1 MNPSEQTDRTRAG
14 YVALVGLPNV
24 GKSTLLN
31 ALIGEKLSAVTP
43 RAQTTRER
51 VLGIYTGA
59 DEQIV
64 FVDTPGLLE
73 PRYLLQRSMA
83 EAALAAVAEA
93 DVVLLLLDGTR
104 AGANRVP
111 VEALERLKSR
121 REVLR
126 VAINKI
132 DAATK
137 SDIDRL
143 ERWSQTELG
152 LPTLRLSA
160 ASGEGVEELR
170 QTLVASLPESPFLY
184 PPDEIAVQP
193 VRFFVSE
200 LIRETIFEEYREEVP
215 YSTAVVVEE
224 YREATD
230 PVYIRA
236 TVFVERASQ
245 KGILIGEGGAAIRTL
260 SVRSREKIEAFVQS
274 AVYLDLWIK
283 AMSGW
288 RRRKEALR
296 LLGYSV
302 PADQGAGGDSTSSG
316 GEGDTDRTVSRRSQP
331 ERRRR
336 KRRRDHG

>member
-1 MNPSEQTDRTRAG
+1 MNPIEQTDRTRAG

-31 ALIGEKLSAVTP
+31 ALIGEKLSAVTS

-59 DEQIV
+59 SEQIV

-83 EAALAAVAEA
+83 EAALAAVDEA

-111 VEALERLKSR
+111 VDALERLKSR
-121 REVLR
+121 RDVLQ

-132 DAATK
+132 DAASA

-152 LPTLRLSA
+152 LPTNIRLSA
-160 ASGEGVEELR
+160 ANGEGVEELR
-170 QTLVASLPESPFLY
+170 QTLVALLPGSPFFY

-224 YREATD
+224 YREASD

-245 KGILIGEGGAAIRTL
+245 KGILIGEGGASIRTL
-260 SVRSREKIEAFVQS
+260 SVRSRQKIEAFVQS

-288 RRRKEALR
+288 RRKRESLR
-296 LLGYSV
+296 RLGYSV
-302 PADQGAGGDSTSSG
+302 PGGGSMSSG
-316 GEGDTDRTVSRRSQP
+316 GEGDTDRAASRRSRP

-336 KRRRDHG
+336 TRRRDHG